1 MNTNL
6 YIRGLVPTGKYL
18 PSPKYKHKQ
27 CGEYL
32 NDNFLKTRQISSSW
46 ASKKSLVDRFGY
58 KKELM
63 NFEVGDCVM
72 MDYGTAAGHI
82 TMINTISDNRKVLT
96 FTDCN
101 RKGLGVVD
109 NDFIVTVGD
118 SNWQKIYGFA
128 RLKLNAKTQAA
139 QPKKEIVEIPA
150 WGKEAA
156 DKAKKKG
163 IITDWSDP
171 FEPIANERV
180 EWIFEKVGLLDP
192 TQHSGSVTLIEFAAI
207 LDRLGKL

>member
-1 MNTNL
+1 MNTNP
-6 YIRGLVPTGKYL
+6 YIKQLVATGTYL

-27 CGEYL
+27 CGEYI
-32 NDNFLKTRQISSSW
+32 NDNFLASRQVSSSW

-63 NFEVGDCVM
+63 NYEVGDCVM
-72 MDYGTAAGHI
+72 MDYHTAPGHI
-82 TMINTISDNRKVLT
+82 AILHTISDNKKVLT
-96 FTDCN
+96 LTDCN
-101 RKGLGVVD
+101 RKGIGVVD

-139 QPKKEIVEIPA
+139 QPKKEVLEIPA
-150 WGKEAA
+150 WGKSAV
-156 DKAKKKG
+156 DKAKKAG
-163 IITDWSDP
+163 VITDWTDP
-171 FEPIANERV
+171 FEVIANEKV

-192 TQHSGSVTLIEFAAI
+192 TKHEGKVTLIELIVA